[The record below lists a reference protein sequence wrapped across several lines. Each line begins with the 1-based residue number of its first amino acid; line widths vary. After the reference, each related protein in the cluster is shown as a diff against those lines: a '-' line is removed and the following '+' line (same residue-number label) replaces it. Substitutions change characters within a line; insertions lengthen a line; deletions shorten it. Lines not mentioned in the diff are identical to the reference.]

1 MPAALKCANKP
12 VSLVFSGGGVFAS
25 QHESCHAALRSHLE
39 ASAHPIGDLTHHLLL
54 LVESPRIEFA
64 YDTASGQS
72 QRPRLRPISMSALDV
87 VPALAPPVSIA
98 LSLDGDEGQKTWCGH
113 RIRVTAGVAAVI
125 GSAARKPAAAVSVP
139 RGVRQFERPPIAS
152 ATLRLVQCR
161 QR

>member
-1 MPAALKCANKP
+1 MR
-12 VSLVFSGGGVFAS
+12 GR
-25 QHESCHAALRSHLE
+25 HAALRSHLE

-72 QRPRLRPISMSALDV
+72 QRPRGSAQCSMSPLDV

-98 LSLDGDEGQKTWCGH
+98 LSLDADEGQKTWCGH

>member
-39 ASAHPIGDLTHHLLL
+39 ASAHPIGELTHHLLL
-54 LVESPRIEFA
+54 LVEGPALSLLTIPLPGSHNGRA
-64 YDTASGQS
+64 A
-72 QRPRLRPISMSALDV
+72 PPISMSALDV